1 MRIRLYTIAKKHNS
15 TKIPNE
21 NDAYTELNV
30 VLKTPCSLSSPTFIL
45 SFPNPSGADNAVP
58 EYTYAGM
65 FFNGIWK
72 YYFIDNVT
80 ALTLDKWMLNCSM
93 DVLGTYWPHINEQSA
108 YVLYSSNMGNT
119 LISDSRAAMVAH
131 TATYNASFTDFNM
144 FTTTP
149 SFVLHCIGKN
159 NTAGGF
165 ATAFYMTAVN
175 AGIVQNAVNDP
186 DFFDYVKQFFN
197 SPMEGVIGGYISTY
211 NLMTGDWSDVNI
223 NGYNTGAA
231 GQIVDPTRIDKT
243 TVSVHP
249 KTALR
254 MYGDYRDLS
263 PYAQYTLKLPFV
275 GVVPL
280 DSTVIARTND
290 LIIEC
295 SVAPATGDIVYVVN
309 ADSDRQTEAPVILGT
324 YSGSCMT
331 STPVT
336 ASGNNQ
342 IGFAASLAT
351 VVAGGVAAFA
361 GEPVGGLSAIS
372 SGLSGAVES
381 IRHHSQINGAI
392 SSHVGV
398 SIGLKPTLQ
407 VIRTE
412 TAEAPTAR
420 RDIDGLP
427 CGRTLM
433 LSTLSGYAQL
443 RGFSADV
450 ACEDGER
457 SSLNNILNGGFYIE

>member
-1 MRIRLYTIAKKHNS
+1 MQKSITALRYPARATLTLSLMLCLKHHVPYPLPHLYCRFPIRPVLITLHPN
-15 TKIPNE
+15 IPM
-21 NDAYTELNV
+21 LG
-30 VLKTPCSLSSPTFIL
+30 C
-45 SFPNPSGADNAVP
+45 
-58 EYTYAGM
+58 
-65 FFNGIWK
+65 FFNGIWR

-93 DVLGTYWPHINEQSA
+93 DVLGTYWPYIREQSA
-108 YVLYSSNMGNT
+108 YILYSSNMGNT

-186 DFFDYVKQFFN
+186 DFFEYVKQFFN

-223 NGYNTGAA
+223 NGYNTGAV

-249 KTALR
+249 KTTLR

-412 TAEAPTAR
+412 TSEAPIAR
-420 RDIDGLP
+420 RDVDGLP